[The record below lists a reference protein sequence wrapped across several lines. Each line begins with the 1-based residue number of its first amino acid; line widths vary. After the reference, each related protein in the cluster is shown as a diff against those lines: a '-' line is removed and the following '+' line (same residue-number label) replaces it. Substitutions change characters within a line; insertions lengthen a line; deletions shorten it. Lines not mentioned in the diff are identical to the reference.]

1 MNQQEWIEYFELVNG
16 RKPSPAELAQAQAA
30 GEFILERPNGFGA
43 TGQANE
49 PRKIKPAEPVISMTQ
64 QPQFAQTTATFQQAM
79 PVKKGMSKKAKII
92 LASVLGAVA
101 VILLS
106 VGGYSLWRYQ
116 SGKIADGTY
125 EIVSFSRYD
134 EDKDKMVDAI
144 DEYKD
149 EDLNLQ
155 SFVVVKNN
163 QSRTYNL
170 VEGDDKSYVSLM
182 DYEMDV
188 PQVLDPW
195 NRTESQVLD
204 ADQVEDATKDFMKK
218 MRKDYSFYTKEAA
231 DKVVKK
237 TTREYK
243 DTLKEKRTYVKHGDE
258 YTLTTYDKKGK
269 LKSRITY
276 KRMSKGDAEERW
288 DDYKD
293 AVKDYKKDLKTYSDQ
308 YDDYKDYYDYGYG
321 SDYGYGYG
329 SDYGYGYGYGN
340 SDDYGSGSK
349 SGSDDSKSSKK
360 SSDKI

>member
-16 RKPSPAELAQAQAA
+16 RKPTPAELAQAQAA
-30 GEFILERPNGFGA
+30 GEFILERPNVFGA

-49 PRKIKPAEPVISMTQ
+49 PRNIKPAEPVISMTQ

-125 EIVSFSRYD
+125 EVVAYSYRD
-134 EDKDKMVDAI
+134 EDKDKMVNAF
-144 DEYKD
+144 DEFDDVY
-149 EDLNLQ
+149 
-155 SFVVVKNN
+155 SFVEVKNN
-163 QSRTYNL
+163 RSRYYSYLEDN
-170 VEGDDKSYVSLM
+170 KSPYVSLLE
-182 DYEMDV
+182 YEHEI
-188 PQVLDPW
+188 PQQFDPW
-195 NRTESQVLD
+195 NKTQTEVLT
-204 ADQVEDATKDFMKK
+204 VEELESTVKDFMKD
-218 MRKDYSFYTKEAA
+218 MSKDYSFYTKDATKEA
-231 DKVVKK
+231 VKESVK
-237 TTREYK
+237 SYK
-243 DTLKEKRTYVKHGDE
+243 KSLKEKRTYVKKGNE
-258 YTLTTYDKKGK
+258 YTLSTYDKDGE
-269 LKSRITY
+269 LQSRVTY

-293 AVKDYKKDLKTYSDQ
+293 AIKDYKKELKTYSDQ
-308 YDDYKDYYDYGYG
+308 YDEYKDYFNYGYG
-321 SDYGYGYG
+321 GDYGYGY
-329 SDYGYGYGYGN
+329 

-360 SSDKI
+360 GIDKI

>member
-16 RKPSPAELAQAQAA
+16 RKPTPAELAQAQAA
-30 GEFILERPNGFGA
+30 GEFILERPNVFGSN
-43 TGQANE
+43 GQVTE
-49 PRKIKPAEPVISMTQ
+49 QRPIKPAEPVITMTQ
-64 QPQFAQTTATFQQAM
+64 QPQFAQTTATFQQVVPA
-79 PVKKGMSKKAKII
+79 KKGMSKKTKII
-92 LASVLGAVA
+92 LASVFGTLAA
-101 VILLS
+101 ILLI

-149 EDLNLQ
+149 EDLDLQ

-170 VEGDDKSYVSLM
+170 VESDNKSYVSLL
-182 DYEMDV
+182 DHEIDV

-204 ADQVEDATKDFMKK
+204 ADQVEDLTKDFMKK

-243 DTLKEKRTYVKHGDE
+243 DTLREKRTYVKHGDE
-258 YTLTTYDKKGK
+258 YTLTTYGEKGK
-269 LKSRITY
+269 LESRITF
-276 KRMSKGDAEERW
+276 KRLSKSDTDKRW
-288 DDYKD
+288 DHYED
-293 AVKDYKKDLKTYSDQ
+293 AVKDYKKELKSYSDQ
-308 YDDYKDYYDYGYG
+308 YDDFKDY
-321 SDYGYGYG
+321 YGYGY
-329 SDYGYGYGYGN
+329 
-340 SDDYGSGSK
+340 SDDYGS
-349 SGSDDSKSSKK
+349 DSKSSSSGSSKK
-360 SSDKI
+360 SVDRI

>member
-30 GEFILERPNGFGA
+30 GEFILERPNGFG
-43 TGQANE
+43 TIGQANE

-125 EIVSFSRYD
+125 EVVAYSYRD
-134 EDKDKMVDAI
+134 EDKDKMVNAF
-144 DEYKD
+144 DEFDDVY
-149 EDLNLQ
+149 
-155 SFVVVKNN
+155 SFVEVKNN
-163 QSRTYNL
+163 RSRYYSYLEDN
-170 VEGDDKSYVSLM
+170 KSPYVSLLE
-182 DYEMDV
+182 YEHEI
-188 PQVLDPW
+188 PQQFDPW
-195 NRTESQVLD
+195 NKTQTEVLT
-204 ADQVEDATKDFMKK
+204 VEELESTVKDFMKD
-218 MRKDYSFYTKEAA
+218 MSKDYSFYTKDATKEA
-231 DKVVKK
+231 VKESVK
-237 TTREYK
+237 SYK
-243 DTLKEKRTYVKHGDE
+243 KSLKEKRTYVKKGNE
-258 YTLTTYDKKGK
+258 YTLSTYDKDGE
-269 LKSRITY
+269 LQSRVTF

-293 AVKDYKKDLKTYSDQ
+293 AIKDYKKELKTYSDQ
-308 YDDYKDYYDYGYG
+308 YDEYKDYFNYGYG
-321 SDYGYGYG
+321 GD
-329 SDYGYGYGYGN
+329 YGYGN

-360 SSDKI
+360 GVDKI